1 MEGKINLLMKK
12 EGVLNSNDNERDCE
26 LISLVRKG
34 NTSAFSE
41 LVRYYQKGIFKLAFN
56 FFNDR
61 DEAMEIVQETFLR
74 SYEKLDKF
82 DGINKNSFKS
92 WIYRI
97 AYNLCIDFYR
107 KLKRNKTVN
116 SDMFDTIS
124 KTDSEN
130 DVSKDVF
137 ERQHIKNNLKKYILF
152 LSKRQKQVFVL
163 KHYSGFKFTEIS
175 DVMNIAVGTV
185 KSLHFR
191 ATKTLE
197 KKIEQLEVIK

>member
-1 MEGKINLLMKK
+1 MLKEK
-12 EGVLNSNDNERDCE
+12 EGVLHGNDNERDYK
-26 LISLVRKG
+26 LVNLVKQG
-34 NTSAFSE
+34 DSSAFSE

-74 SYEKLDKF
+74 AYEKLDKF
-82 DGINKNSFKS
+82 DGKNNKSFKS
-92 WIYRI
+92 WVFRI

-107 KLKRNKTVN
+107 KLKRNKVINT
-116 SDMFDTIS
+116 DTFDTIS
-124 KTDSEN
+124 VADSEN
-130 DVSKDVF
+130 DVNIDAF
-137 ERQHIKNNLKKYILF
+137 EKQHIKNNFKKYIMF
-152 LSKRQKQVFVL
+152 LSKRQKQVFIL

-175 DVMNIAVGTV
+175 DVMKIAIGTV

-197 KKIEQLEVIK
+197 KKVAQLEI